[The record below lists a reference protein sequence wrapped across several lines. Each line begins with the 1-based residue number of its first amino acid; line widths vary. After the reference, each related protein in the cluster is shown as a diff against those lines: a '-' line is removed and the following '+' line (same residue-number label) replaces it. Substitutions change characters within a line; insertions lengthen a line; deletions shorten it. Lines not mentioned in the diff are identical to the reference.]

1 MRAQKRSACRFCS
14 ELHCDRLAKAENRV
28 FAKNLMVR
36 QIHAEVRCK
45 LQTEWNCSEINKEI
59 MHHELQECSKR
70 PDSIL
75 KQLGNN

>member
-1 MRAQKRSACRFCS
+1 VYLR
-14 ELHCDRLAKAENRV
+14 
-28 FAKNLMVR
+28 KNLMVR